1 MAIEL
6 KTNLQFSSNVS
17 SDSSVSKSAAFDVSS
32 RTIPPSLDMDVKK
45 VSPELKEKTVSQHE
59 ISNSQKVPVDDLSS
73 NDLSAVVSK
82 LNDYVEQQKRD
93 IRFIVDEDTNKTVVK
108 LLDSNGDVLK
118 QIPSEEVLAI
128 LRGIESNKGIFLE
141 YQA

>member
-6 KTNLQFSSNVS
+6 KSSIQNTDSGIFLRTVS
-17 SDSSVSKSAAFDVSS
+17 
-32 RTIPPSLDMDVKK
+32 PSLDTDIKK
-45 VSPELKEKTVSQHE
+45 VSSTEQEKRIPLHEIPDSKRDLKE
-59 ISNSQKVPVDDLSS
+59 VPSVELSKKDL
-73 NDLSAVVSK
+73 DTVVSK

-93 IRFIVDEDTNKTVVK
+93 IRFSVDSDTNKTIVK

-128 LRGIESNKGIFLE
+128 LKGIERNKGLFFE
-141 YQA
+141 KEV